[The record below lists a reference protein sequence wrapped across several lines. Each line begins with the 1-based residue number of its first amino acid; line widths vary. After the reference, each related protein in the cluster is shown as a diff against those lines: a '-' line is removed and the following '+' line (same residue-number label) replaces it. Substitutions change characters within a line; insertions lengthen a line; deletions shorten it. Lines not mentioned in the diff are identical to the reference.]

1 VRLVVADT
9 GPINYLVLIGC
20 IDLLPRL
27 FEKVILPSAVEAE
40 LNVRNTPA
48 LVRNWAANRP
58 AWVGVHQPRGDFDT
72 MDPLLIGIH
81 EGEKAAIVLACALD
95 ADLLLMNDRKGV
107 HAARE
112 KGLRVTGTL
121 GILDL
126 ATQGGRVDFS
136 EADFSRAIE
145 RLRRTNFRV
154 ADALLDALL
163 EKHREGKGR
172 L

>member
-1 VRLVVADT
+1 
-9 GPINYLVLIGC
+9 
-20 IDLLPRL
+20 
-27 FEKVILPSAVEAE
+27 
-40 LNVRNTPA
+40 
-48 LVRNWAANRP
+48 
-58 AWVGVHQPRGDFDT
+58 